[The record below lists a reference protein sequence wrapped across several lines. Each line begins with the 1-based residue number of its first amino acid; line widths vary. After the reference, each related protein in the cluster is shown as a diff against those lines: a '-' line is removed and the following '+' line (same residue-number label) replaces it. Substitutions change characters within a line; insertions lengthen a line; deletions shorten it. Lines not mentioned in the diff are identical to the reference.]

1 MTRLLPHRALRPIAL
16 LAGVASLATAG
27 GASAIGGAG
36 PTLGATPTVA
46 GLPTQGSRLV
56 ATPGSWTGSGTVAF
70 AFQWY
75 RCDTMGA
82 RCEAL
87 RGVTERGRRIG
98 PGDVG
103 HTLSLEVRATD
114 ETGTRTVYASL
125 VGPVAGVPTALALKA
140 RPLVSGDSVLGSTIR
155 VDPGRWQPEPTGF
168 NFQWARCNLE
178 ARACTP
184 IAGATG
190 ETHQIGEADLGHPLA
205 AIVQARSRAAARA
218 VFSVATPVAVAERG
232 TTGPS
237 STGAPLVATVVQQG
251 KKLSGA
257 TGIWSGSGTLRY
269 AFQWY
274 RCDAA
279 GAHCTAVRGATASTY
294 TPAAKDVGRTLGL
307 SVRATDAIGTGSA
320 YASLVGPVAGA
331 DATLVSAGQPTIAGS
346 PTQGSAL
353 EVSTGSWTQA
363 PSAFAYQWQR
373 CNPNGRACAPIA
385 GATASAYV
393 PVGDDVGHAL
403 VALVRATA
411 GSASQDAFSVATRP
425 IAAAPGPV
433 TLARPGVS
441 GTIQEGQKL
450 TASPGAWSGSGEIA
464 HAYQWYR
471 CDSAG
476 AHCKTI
482 RGATAATYTQGAR
495 DVGQTLGLAV
505 RAADA
510 TGTTTVHV
518 GLVGLVAGA
527 GAKLVATGQPVVAGT
542 PKPGEALQV
551 ANGSWNR
558 TPTSSSY
565 QWQRC
570 NPNGRVCAPI
580 PEATASSY
588 TLTAA
593 DAGQTVLALVQ
604 VLAGGLPQAVLST
617 TVRVS

>member
-16 LAGVASLATAG
+16 LAGVASLAAAG

-36 PTLGATPTVA
+36 PTLGAAPTVA
-46 GLPTQGSRLV
+46 GLPTQGNRLV
-56 ATPGSWTGSGTVAF
+56 ATPGSWTGSGKVAL

-82 RCEAL
+82 QCEAL
-87 RGVTERGRRIG
+87 RGVTERSRRIG

-114 ETGTRTVYASL
+114 ETGTRTAHASL
-125 VGPVAGVPTALALKA
+125 VGPVAGAPPALGLKA
-140 RPLVSGDSVLGSTIR
+140 PPSVSGDSVLGSTIR
-155 VDPGRWQPEPTGF
+155 VDPGRWRPEPTGF
-168 NFQWARCNLE
+168 NFQWARCNVQG
-178 ARACTP
+178 RACTP

-190 ETHQIGEADLGHPLA
+190 ETHEIGEADLGHPLA

-218 VFSVATPVAVAERG
+218 VFTVATPVAVAQRG

-237 STGAPLVATVVQQG
+237 STGAPLIATVVQQG

-257 TGIWSGSGTLRY
+257 TGTWSGSGALRY
-269 AFQWY
+269 GFQWY
-274 RCDAA
+274 RCDSA
-279 GAHCTAVRGATASTY
+279 GAHCTSVHGATASTY
-294 TPAAKDVGRTLGL
+294 TPAARDVGRTLGL
-307 SVRATDAIGTGSA
+307 TVRATDAIGTASA
-320 YASLVGPVAGA
+320 YASLVGPVADA
-331 DATLVSAGQPTIAGS
+331 DATLVSAGQPTIAGP
-346 PTQGSAL
+346 PTQGAAL

-363 PSAFAYQWQR
+363 PSAFAYQWHR
-373 CNPNGRACAPIA
+373 CNPNGRVCVPIP
-385 GATASAYV
+385 GATANAYV
-393 PVGDDVGHAL
+393 PLGDDVGHAL
-403 VALVRATA
+403 LAVVRATA
-411 GSASQDAFSVATRP
+411 GAASQDAFSVATRP

-433 TLARPGVS
+433 GTAPPRVS

-450 TASPGAWSGSGEIA
+450 SGSPGAWAGSGEVGY
-464 HAYQWYR
+464 AYQWYR

-495 DVGQTLGLAV
+495 DVGRSLGLAV
-505 RAADA
+505 RATDA
-510 TGTTTVHV
+510 TGTTTVHT
-518 GLVGLVAGA
+518 GLVGLVAGG
-527 GAKLVATGQPVVAGT
+527 GAKLVATGQPAVSGT

-551 ANGSWNR
+551 ANGTWNR
-558 TPTSSSY
+558 TPTSFGY

-570 NPNGRVCAPI
+570 NPNGRVCTPI
-580 PEATASSY
+580 PDATASSY

-617 TVRVS
+617 TVHVS